1 MTERLG
7 RSSLAR
13 LAARASRLAGKRRLG
28 VGFVLGALGSLA
40 MPPVYALPLLVVAFT
55 GLLWIA
61 DGIARPRAALALGW
75 WFGFG
80 HFIVG
85 IYWIANAFLTDVE
98 KFGWMIPFAV
108 GGLAAV
114 LAAFPALALVAT
126 QALRLN
132 GVARVIGFAGLWT
145 LLEWV
150 RGWIFTGLPWNPVG
164 SVWAF
169 SETMIQ
175 GAALAGVWGLGLVT
189 VAAFAMPASLARSG
203 RGPLIAM
210 AVAVLTLGALWGG
223 GAARLAGASEATVPG
238 VHLRLVQ
245 AAIDPRQKARADMRM
260 TEVARHLALTIDTPG
275 FAAATLVV
283 WPETAA
289 RYLLDRSPELRLA
302 LGSAAPPGGLLI
314 TGMPR
319 AEPASGQVERIW
331 NSLGVLDRAGNIL
344 ATYDKFH
351 LVPWGEYVPWRRVFP
366 FIDKLTPGSLD
377 FSAGPGPRTLHLP
390 GLPPVG
396 ALICYEVVFPGRVVD
411 PGDRPAWLLNL
422 TNDAWYGDSFG
433 PYQHLVAA
441 RLRAVEEGLPLVRA
455 ANTGISAV
463 IDPYGRIRASLGL
476 GLAGVLDADLPAAL
490 PGPTLYARFGDAAP
504 GLLGLVAILA
514 TALLRRLRI

>member
-1 MTERLG
+1 
-7 RSSLAR
+7 
-13 LAARASRLAGKRRLG
+13 
-28 VGFVLGALGSLA
+28 
-40 MPPVYALPLLVVAFT
+40 
-55 GLLWIA
+55 
-61 DGIARPRAALALGW
+61 
-75 WFGFG
+75 
-80 HFIVG
+80 
-85 IYWIANAFLTDVE
+85 
-98 KFGWMIPFAV
+98 
-108 GGLAAV
+108 
-114 LAAFPALALVAT
+114 
-126 QALRLN
+126 
-132 GVARVIGFAGLWT
+132 
-145 LLEWV
+145 
-150 RGWIFTGLPWNPVG
+150 
-164 SVWAF
+164 
-169 SETMIQ
+169 
-175 GAALAGVWGLGLVT
+175 
-189 VAAFAMPASLARSG
+189 
-203 RGPLIAM
+203 
-210 AVAVLTLGALWGG
+210 
-223 GAARLAGASEATVPG
+223 
-238 VHLRLVQ
+238 
-245 AAIDPRQKARADMRM
+245 
-260 TEVARHLALTIDTPG
+260 
-275 FAAATLVV
+275 VV

-302 LGSAAPPGGLLI
+302 LGGAAPPGGLLI

-463 IDPYGRIRASLGL
+463 IDPYGRVRASLGL

-490 PGPTLYARFGDAAP
+490 PGATVYARFGDAAP
-504 GLLGLVAILA
+504 GLLGLLAILA
-514 TALLRRLRI
+514 TALLGRLRI